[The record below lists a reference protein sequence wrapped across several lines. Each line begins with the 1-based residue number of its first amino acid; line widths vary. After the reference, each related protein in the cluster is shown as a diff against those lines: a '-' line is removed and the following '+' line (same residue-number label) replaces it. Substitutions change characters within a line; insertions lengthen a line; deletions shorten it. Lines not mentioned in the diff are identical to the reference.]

1 MANFSDD
8 RGRVSRHE
16 IRRLFEQLAHA
27 SHKRAGA
34 RLTPGSVNVM
44 LTALRAQ
51 TNGGAPAKVNRSRAM
66 FQIELVDGQGWPEKV
81 VATFSDSLIAE
92 AALDEA
98 RRRHPGCTIVLRNG
112 AHRTARPH

>member
-51 TNGGAPAKVNRSRAM
+51 TNGGAPAKINRSRAM

>member
-8 RGRVSRHE
+8 RRRFSRHE
-16 IRRLFEQLAHA
+16 IRRLIEQLAQA
-27 SHKRAGA
+27 SQKRTGA
-34 RLTPGSVNVM
+34 RLTPGGVNLM

-51 TNGGAPAKVNRSRAM
+51 TNSGAPAKINRSRAM
-66 FQIELVDGQGWPEKV
+66 FQIELFDGQGWPEKV

-112 AHRTARPH
+112 AHRTAQQH